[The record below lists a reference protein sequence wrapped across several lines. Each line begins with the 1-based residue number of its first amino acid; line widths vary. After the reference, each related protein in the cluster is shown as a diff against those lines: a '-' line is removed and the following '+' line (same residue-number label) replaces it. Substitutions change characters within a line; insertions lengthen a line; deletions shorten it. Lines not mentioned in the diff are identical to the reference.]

1 LLFQAFYYDT
11 VKNEG
16 KNEGEA
22 LGNDREA
29 LAGLQRVAPPRTGR
43 MQVSSRKSGP
53 DGFRPFRGAD
63 GLT

>member
-1 LLFQAFYYDT
+1 LLFQAFYNDT
-11 VKNEG
+11 V

-22 LGNDREA
+22 LGNVQEA
-29 LAGLQRVAPPRTGR
+29 PARQQCAAMHRARPL
-43 MQVSSRKSGP
+43 QVSSRKSDP